1 MPSRTC
7 ASSTRLG
14 GLKKDMEKPRVWTK
28 ASSAAATT
36 PSAVVASRRSSTAEL
51 EGTVSAIFRRP
62 AGLPSLRDS
71 TPRRVE
77 HKKRGFHESSCT
89 EAPPEGESGDT
100 RSGRDGARKNRGETP
115 SSAPNSV
122 TPAHLNETV
131 PSPSAR
137 LSQGFQNP
145 QMYRSDGHRLTLS
158 GVRDARQVAGLSAF
172 LSQVTTAPRRFSS
185 GHRSALHAAPCQP
198 SNSFQATRGSRTASR
213 DVSGGTNRYREFE
226 DANGSTLH
234 ASASAA
240 LPPSSRVAEAKSS
253 SCDAVAFADAERPSG
268 SDDKRSQSHA
278 DTGGVLNK
286 SRSASALSSEGVSL
300 WEKKG
305 EEGQKEERQVSAA
318 LASVYL
324 DDAPA
329 EVVVAAL
336 EELRSFP
343 RLQALH
349 IHLWGLDWT
358 PEMIRLLGQVFA
370 ASAATLESVTLRC
383 RVSAPVLTEMLERL
397 PTNVRYLD
405 VSENMLG
412 GDTTVVPVLDTLLRR
427 NAIESLKVSQV
438 GWSRES
444 KELFA
449 KAVENLGVFNC
460 LQWLEGVDLS
470 EWLAI
475 PPQVFMQAAVPGPPC
490 SSVAATTAPLAHLY
504 GHRSGVS
511 GAPGAS
517 RAAAV
522 ALAKSLPAT
531 TVNYTLLRYLR
542 IRTFLPMLVGKKVR
556 VWWKPTSETQRTD
569 FSGRYWPAR
578 VVHGCTDTLVCKL
591 VYDNNEQ
598 DFISL
603 RYLQPYHPFKYGGG
617 WGCLTDSFPSSSSV
631 SSASS
636 SSSSSQPCKSFDMP
650 AEPCTVSVAE
660 TIRCEARVGRGAS
673 RGRRSV
679 AAASRDTF
687 ALSSSVSER
696 LSIVSE
702 ASPVVSPRRG
712 RRQRR
717 QGGAARGAG
726 LEVEETGE
734 DEETR
739 EDEEGDTVDAGSFV
753 TSERESAGIS
763 ARGRRRRP
771 PRGKASLFV
780 SAPRQDEETGDQT
793 QRRKR
798 RRSAGSEGTEAR
810 QSAEENPGTECFLP
824 PSEKGLLQRASS
836 SGRQACRL
844 RPPAPTRRSVE
855 SKAPFG
861 CGRRVSPRLQLLAQ
875 GRQKSHG
882 SHESSRA
889 QEREE
894 PVKGRGP
901 VGCGDRAASPLRLRR
916 TLRGREG
923 TGASKERD
931 DTETGVMREAQ
942 KGVKT
947 ARSGLGEFQR
957 EEGLEGLGE
966 DRAECVYLE
975 STDTGRGRRR
985 RSREK
990 SSQDGEKEGGRDARH
1005 RAGSRES
1012 DDRCG
1017 RREAA
1022 EANGIGDALERSIGV
1037 AARAKTRMTREGL
1050 AAHVCSTRRGG
1061 AGEEAL
1067 VRAETGASR
1076 GDKDEGERRE
1086 QAGDRPL
1093 EQRRQRGDCLSPGT
1107 DEMRDQQTR
1116 DEALRAQGTGEQRRK
1131 SDGDP
1136 LDVAWDVCCGP
1147 APVSRQE
1154 VAAAASLYPDLF
1166 EQSLYTF
1173 LLSPER
1179 DGEAE
1184 EASERKRAA
1193 GREVGEERKA
1203 RGAPGE
1209 SFAPAASDSPAGDAN
1224 SKECSRPGSR
1234 ALGTRRKTQEM
1245 RKAKED
1251 TEKAER
1257 EKEGEAQ
1264 EKGGEKGE
1272 TEVVFE
1278 TLEDATVNCEEG
1290 RVRVGRMPLAVI
1302 GNVLLPG
1309 ELCEFRDE
1317 EEHRGSD
1324 PSDFVGM
1331 VVAVN
1336 SEEPLYVV
1344 RCVYHDDD
1352 TLLQIQSSDIRR
1364 AVVVPLDAWI
1374 AWRFA
1379 LERFRL
1385 RSEESSSTDAAQR
1398 GASRAVRNR
1407 REEPPPPASAAPL
1420 GRTKRVGATSPELLQ
1435 GQACVPERRAEIR
1448 SPLNLGSGQRE
1459 TNLPAATAFPSF
1471 REVPPF
1477 AAFYMLP
1484 IATSTRLQQ
1493 MAAAGR
1499 PSQPQRSP
1507 VDLKLLPAQ
1516 DFAEDFAVRQVTF
1529 ARERQ
1534 EAMRTERE
1542 AGGISAEET
1551 ESGTKGT
1558 APLNQALQ
1566 SGGAPHTNVAA
1577 AVHPEWGQAQAE
1589 KLGRALTAVKEE
1601 ESAKA
1606 AKTRKA
1612 ESEEKAAAE
1621 AETAAYA
1628 SAEFAVVARQRAPHK
1643 GFGPRPC
1650 PLVGPRNKAMRPL
1663 FTFLALS
1670 ASLGSEFV
1678 KQQLHPRIQ
1687 QSDRRAWLALLPKAD
1702 LLQKVIDLS
1711 RELATL
1717 KVQVQREAAILEECQ
1732 RLRVSLEKQ
1741 KEREGEL
1748 ESLLKCIICVSR
1760 TRSVALAPCLHFYF
1774 CHSCSQGLT
1783 QCPICRG
1790 KIVSR
1795 IQVKREQGADE
1806 ESDAESM

>member
-1 MPSRTC
+1 
-7 ASSTRLG
+7 
-14 GLKKDMEKPRVWTK
+14 
-28 ASSAAATT
+28 
-36 PSAVVASRRSSTAEL
+36 
-51 EGTVSAIFRRP
+51 
-62 AGLPSLRDS
+62 
-71 TPRRVE
+71 
-77 HKKRGFHESSCT
+77 
-89 EAPPEGESGDT
+89 
-100 RSGRDGARKNRGETP
+100 
-115 SSAPNSV
+115 
-122 TPAHLNETV
+122 
-131 PSPSAR
+131 
-137 LSQGFQNP
+137 
-145 QMYRSDGHRLTLS
+145 MYRSDGHRLTLS

-172 LSQVTTAPRRFSS
+172 LSQVTTAPRGFSS
-185 GHRSALHAAPCQP
+185 GHRSALHAASCQP
-198 SNSFQATRGSRTASR
+198 SNPFQATREPRTAGR
-213 DVSGGTNRYREFE
+213 DVSGETNTDEIE
-226 DANGSTLH
+226 DANGYTLH
-234 ASASAA
+234 ASSSAA

-253 SCDAVAFADAERPSG
+253 SCDAVAFADAEGSSG
-268 SDDKRSQSHA
+268 SDDKRSQSHV
-278 DTGGVLNK
+278 DTRGVLNK
-286 SRSASALSSEGVSL
+286 SRSAPALSSEGVSL
-300 WEKKG
+300 SEKE
-305 EEGQKEERQVSAA
+305 EEGQKEERQGSAA

-343 RLQALH
+343 RLQILH
-349 IHLWGLDWT
+349 VHLWGLDWT
-358 PEMIRLLGQVFA
+358 PEMIKLLGQVFA
-370 ASAATLESVTLRC
+370 ASAATLESVALRC

-412 GDTTVVPVLDTLLRR
+412 GDTTVVPVLETLLRR

-475 PPQVFMQAAVPGPPC
+475 PPQVFMQAAVPVPPC

-504 GHRSGVS
+504 GHRYGISGS
-511 GAPGAS
+511 PGAS
-517 RAAAV
+517 RAAAA

-556 VWWKPTSETQRTD
+556 VWWKPTCETQRTD

-617 WGCLTDSFPSSSSV
+617 WGCLTDSSPSSSS
-631 SSASS
+631 SSSVSS

-650 AEPCTVSVAE
+650 AEPGGVSVAE
-660 TIRCEARVGRGAS
+660 TSRCEARVGRGAS
-673 RGRRSV
+673 RGLRRSV
-679 AAASRDTF
+679 AAASRDTS
-687 ALSSSVSER
+687 ALSSSASER
-696 LSIVSE
+696 PSIVSE

-717 QGGAARGAG
+717 QGGAAQGAG
-726 LEVEETGE
+726 PEVEETGE
-734 DEETR
+734 G
-739 EDEEGDTVDAGSFV
+739 EEGDTVDTGPFE
-753 TSERESAGIS
+753 TSERVSEGIS
-763 ARGRRRRP
+763 TRGRRRRL
-771 PRGKASLFV
+771 PRGKTFLSV
-780 SAPRQDEETGDQT
+780 KSPPQEEETGDQT

-798 RRSAGSEGTEAR
+798 CRSAGSGGTEAQ
-810 QSAEENPGTECFLP
+810 QSAEGNSEADCFLP

-836 SGRQACRL
+836 LGRQASRL
-844 RPPAPTRRSVE
+844 SPPAPARRSVE
-855 SKAPFG
+855 LKAPFG

-875 GRQKSHG
+875 GRRMGDG
-882 SHESSRA
+882 SLQSRRA
-889 QEREE
+889 QECEE
-894 PVKGRGP
+894 LEEGGRP
-901 VGCGDRAASPLRLRR
+901 VGCGNTAASPLRRMR
-916 TLRGREG
+916 TVRGREG
-923 TGASKERD
+923 TGASQERD
-931 DTETGVMREAQ
+931 DAETGDSETGVKREAQ
-942 KGVKT
+942 KGMVET
-947 ARSGLGEFQR
+947 ARAGPGEFQR
-957 EEGLEGLGE
+957 EEGREVWGE
-966 DRAECVYLE
+966 DRAESVCLE
-975 STDTGRGRRR
+975 STGTGRGRRR
-985 RSREK
+985 RPREK
-990 SSQDGEKEGGRDARH
+990 SSQAGVKEGGRDARQ
-1005 RAGSRES
+1005 RAGSRGS

-1022 EANGIGDALERSIGV
+1022 EVTGLGDSLERSVGV
-1037 AARAKTRMTREGL
+1037 LASAKRRMTREGL
-1050 AAHVCSTRRGG
+1050 AAHVCSSRRGG
-1061 AGEEAL
+1061 AGEETL
-1067 VRAETGASR
+1067 VRAKTGATR
-1076 GDKDEGERRE
+1076 GDKDEAARREEAGERL
-1086 QAGDRPL
+1086 QKH
-1093 EQRRQRGDCLSPGT
+1093 RRQRGDCLSPGT
-1107 DEMRDQQTR
+1107 HELRDQETR
-1116 DEALRAQGTGEQRRK
+1116 DEELRAQGTGEQRSK
-1131 SDGDP
+1131 SDGDT

-1154 VAAAASLYPDLF
+1154 VAAAASFYPYLF

-1179 DGEAE
+1179 DRGAE
-1184 EASERKRAA
+1184 ENSERKRAA
-1193 GREVGEERKA
+1193 GREIGEETKA
-1203 RGAPGE
+1203 RGAHGE
-1209 SFAPAASDSPAGDAN
+1209 SFAPAASDSPGRDAN
-1224 SKECSRPGSR
+1224 AGTSSRPGSR
-1234 ALGTRRKTQEM
+1234 ALGTHVKTQET
-1245 RKAKED
+1245 RKAGED
-1251 TEKAER
+1251 TETAER
-1257 EKEGEAQ
+1257 EKRGEAQ
-1264 EKGGEKGE
+1264 EKGEKE
-1272 TEVVFE
+1272 ENEAVFE
-1278 TLEDATVNCEEG
+1278 SLEDASVNCEEG

-1352 TLLQIQSSDIRR
+1352 TLLQIHSSDIRR

-1379 LERFRL
+1379 LERHRL
-1385 RSEESSSTDAAQR
+1385 RSEESSSTDSAER
-1398 GASRAVRNR
+1398 GASRAPRKK
-1407 REEPPPPASAAPL
+1407 REGPPVSAARR
-1420 GRTKRVGATSPELLQ
+1420 GRTQKLGATGCELQ
-1435 GQACVPERRAEIR
+1435 GQGPSAERRTESR
-1448 SPLNLGSGQRE
+1448 SLLNLGSGQKRE
-1459 TNLPAATAFPSF
+1459 TKLPDATSFPSF

-1484 IATSTRLQQ
+1484 IATSARLHQ

-1529 ARERQ
+1529 VRGRQ
-1534 EAMRTERE
+1534 EALRTERE
-1542 AGGISAEET
+1542 AGGVSLEET
-1551 ESGTKGT
+1551 EGGTEDA
-1558 APLNQALQ
+1558 APLTHALQ
-1566 SGGAPHTNVAA
+1566 CGGEPRTNVSVAL
-1577 AVHPEWGQAQAE
+1577 HREWGQAQAE
-1589 KLGRALTAVKEE
+1589 KVGRMWTAVKD

-1606 AKTRKA
+1606 TRTRKA
-1612 ESEEKAAAE
+1612 ESEEKAAAAE

-1628 SAEFAVVARQRAPHK
+1628 SAGLAVSRQCAPHK
-1643 GFGPRPC
+1643 GFGPRSC
-1650 PLVGPRNKAMRPL
+1650 PLAAQRNKAVRPL
-1663 FTFLALS
+1663 VTFLALS

-1687 QSDRRAWLALLPKAD
+1687 QSDRRAWLALLPKTD

-1732 RLRVSLEKQ
+1732 RLRVGLEKQ

-1774 CHSCSQGLT
+1774 CRACSQGLT

-1790 KIVSR
+1790 KILSR
-1795 IQVKREQGADE
+1795 IHVKREQGADE
-1806 ESDAESM
+1806 ESDAEST